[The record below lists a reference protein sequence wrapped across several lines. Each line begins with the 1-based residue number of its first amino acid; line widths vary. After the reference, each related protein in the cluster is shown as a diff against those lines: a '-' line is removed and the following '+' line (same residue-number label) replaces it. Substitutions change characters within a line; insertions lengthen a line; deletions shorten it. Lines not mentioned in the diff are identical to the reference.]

1 MSLDHF
7 PVGQQMQ
14 VVYPVFTVYLTL
26 HSTERM
32 TFEIKEGPYASVE
45 TVDIEVSPLS
55 HGSFAVSWKELNGA
69 AVVNIQNHDLGLFHS
84 FVALPDGNF
93 WRMKGQMTIT
103 HPAALQ
109 ESARRV

>member
-7 PVGQQMQ
+7 PIGQQMQ
-14 VVYPVFTVYLTL
+14 VVYPVFTVHLTL

-45 TVDIEVSPLS
+45 TVDIEVAPL
-55 HGSFAVSWKELNGA
+55 GNGMFAVSWKESNGA
-69 AVVNIQNHDLGLFHS
+69 AVVNIQNDDLGIFHS

-93 WRMKGQMTIT
+93 WRMKGRMTIT
-103 HPAALQ
+103 HPAARQ
-109 ESARRV
+109 EGAQPG